1 MKVLLLVCSFTAAV
15 VTALG
20 EQCPDQT
27 RPHATR
33 CDQYFRCVLLPSKT
47 HVWIPTKC
55 DKGLIYEPQLKT
67 CVLPGD
73 EWECNLSAEVGNES
87 GENVYGINNLPAAI
101 YTGPTVNPVRLTTPL
116 GSIESDVSVTE
127 NGGEGFVDGGVGGSN
142 TEEVTDSVAATTIG
156 QQQITNLPTVSGDN
170 EGYYIVLDGDG
181 NNRTTIYHTP
191 APYEV
196 EETEEFSGD
205 GMIEDARPTI
215 GLNFEGDTEEKHS
228 SSMMTSDENMELSKN
243 DLNLFLADYTLQTS
257 SEAPSH
263 NKKKKHPLPPNGKI
277 HPEHLTAI
285 LNQQKKLNRYA
296 SQIKRKGD
304 PTGGVGNRS
313 PFSDQPV
320 FTSRPEGSVLFNVPQ
335 RIPEESN
342 TKAPFMSEDVIR
354 SIIEISKQMMSNQK
368 PSMEEMYVKPIFIPI
383 SVSSAAQDFTR
394 LPEQP
399 SKIMYHHLF
408 PSLSNNSSQF
418 SPKPIG
424 ITITNPYTLGHQ
436 ATIYDNLRNQI
447 MNGSQYYNYQTAM
460 VDSYGSRFP
469 PQQVPNAPPM
479 YPYPPPM
486 AYPVYSQ
493 QNYQYPSNQ
502 QNFQYP
508 NNQQTYQYPN
518 PYYSLPQVMNRL
530 RNTASYDNDNS
541 QSNENTIS
549 DEEDDASA
557 ELPEKEEPSTPNEQS
572 SEENDEV
579 LEDTGSKK
587 LISVGGYTLNYND
600 YKDSILPLLDA
611 NPDEVRIS
619 VLTCTLGSRQ
629 PNKTECTKYYVCNPH
644 NGAFQSFTCPSFTAF
659 NAETRVCDSATY
671 KSCKTVKPTTTTPV
685 PITLSR
691 LTQNAHK
698 TKPNNQD
705 KLNKYVDMIT
715 KEAYKILSR
724 NKIPTEYPEEPQ
736 NDGMIRITAPTMSSS
751 MLPSLPSITMPTVP
765 SSTKRLQAK
774 PKRKHS
780 KKRTSTKTNRKSVR
794 KSTTT
799 PTTTT
804 TTEAPPKAPKCKK
817 NGKMSDP
824 AEKHNYYVCYK
835 ANPKKFIKTKMAC
848 PNNLVYCGSTGY
860 CTYAKNCKN

>member
-170 EGYYIVLDGDG
+170 E
-181 NNRTTIYHTP
+181 
-191 APYEV
+191 
-196 EETEEFSGD
+196 
-205 GMIEDARPTI
+205 
-215 GLNFEGDTEEKHS
+215 
-228 SSMMTSDENMELSKN
+228 
-243 DLNLFLADYTLQTS
+243 
-257 SEAPSH
+257 
-263 NKKKKHPLPPNGKI
+263 
-277 HPEHLTAI
+277 
-285 LNQQKKLNRYA
+285 
-296 SQIKRKGD
+296 
-304 PTGGVGNRS
+304 
-313 PFSDQPV
+313 
-320 FTSRPEGSVLFNVPQ
+320 
-335 RIPEESN
+335 
-342 TKAPFMSEDVIR
+342 
-354 SIIEISKQMMSNQK
+354 
-368 PSMEEMYVKPIFIPI
+368 
-383 SVSSAAQDFTR
+383 
-394 LPEQP
+394 
-399 SKIMYHHLF
+399 
-408 PSLSNNSSQF
+408 
-418 SPKPIG
+418 
-424 ITITNPYTLGHQ
+424 GHQ